1 MDLWDSFGKRR
12 DFLGEIWGRWLLDRL
27 LASNSFNI
35 VLYLLHLSLN
45 LFLQITFNICN
56 HLRDSFFTLC
66 TWILKHL
73 HLIFKLLKI
82 LKLLHVLWIYIF
94 YLNFYLFILSFKS
107 LDVLGWRRGLSVFLF
122 NYFDRALYRFEIRF
136 KCAFNCIYIKFKALH
151 YLKNIVSIFLDERKL
166 LIVIFTLSRLK
177 FTNFVFKR
185 FLDLFNL

>member
-1 MDLWDSFGKRR
+1 MDLWHSFGKRR

-27 LASNSFNI
+27 LAFNSFNI

-56 HLRDSFFTLC
+56 NLSDSFFSLWTR
-66 TWILKHL
+66 ILKHL

-107 LDVLGWRRGLSVFLF
+107 LDVLGWRRRLSVFLF
-122 NYFDRALYRFEIRF
+122 NYFDWALYRFEIGF

-151 YLKNIVSIFLDERKL
+151 YLRNIVSIFLDERKL
-166 LIVIFTLSRLK
+166 LIVVLTLSGLK
-177 FTNFVFKR
+177 LTNFVFKR